1 MHRPRHLSS
10 PSSPRGR
17 CGCMAGCA
25 GVWLLASACGPGVA
39 TPMPEPP
46 TVFDL
51 TAVGEPTGLTPAA
64 GKEPDSKTIHV
75 FEDRLPA
82 HSTVRVTN
90 LDRMDPTVAV
100 DVPEGKAADLIVS
113 VIDGEEL
120 RFEAITGELRS
131 QPADAIFVLDDPLSG
146 AFHLAPAERF
156 ACLKLEPGYR
166 LDMNGEPAPAR
177 QPEEPPGP
185 ARVHARRRATDRGG
199 GCCQQRAHD
208 RLCACRLRCTR
219 RRAVHRRDA
228 RWHDPSL
235 PIHAASRVTRLS
247 APRASDGYE
256 TRWAAAGDRRRC
268 RYLHRP

>member
-1 MHRPRHLSS
+1 
-10 PSSPRGR
+10 
-17 CGCMAGCA
+17 MAGFA

-51 TAVGEPTGLTPAA
+51 TAVGQPSGLVAAA

-100 DVPEGKAADLIVS
+100 DVPEGRGTDLIVS

-120 RFEAITGELRS
+120 RFEAVTGELRS
-131 QPADAIFVLDDPLSG
+131 EPADAIFVLDDPLSG

-166 LDMNGEPAPAR
+166 LDITGATRATLSLENGCASPLTLDNPRSRLALPDFTLDTAPPIEVAAAASTELTVDFAPAA
-177 QPEEPPGP
+177 PGVREDVLFIDVTLDGTTLRYP
-185 ARVHARRRATDRGG
+185 FTLRA
-199 GCCQQRAHD
+199 
-208 RLCACRLRCTR
+208 
-219 RRAVHRRDA
+219 
-228 RWHDPSL
+228 
-235 PIHAASRVTRLS
+235 
-247 APRASDGYE
+247 E
-256 TRWAAAGDRRRC
+256 
-268 RYLHRP
+268 